1 MGALVMSP
9 GMLRRN
15 ISRRYII
22 IIIIIII
29 IGANG
34 AADPPR
40 EKWMKN

>member
-9 GMLRRN
+9 GTLRRD

-22 IIIIIII
+22 IIIII
-29 IGANG
+29 GANG
-34 AADPPR
+34 SADPPR